1 MHIDSSNDIS
11 LRRIVN
17 LGYMKEQSNRASN
30 GLGHRK
36 GVGQSS
42 SLSRSTIVKQHRNR
56 GGKNMAFLGLN
67 DLSKLREM
75 KNEADLSVASG
86 RSNLSDVVERVQHSL
101 FNPQT
106 LTKNNSMNTFAQAQT
121 KYLIGGETYSLG
133 NT

>member
-1 MHIDSSNDIS
+1 MHINSSNDIT

-17 LGYMKEQSNRASN
+17 FGYMKDQSNRASN
-30 GLGHRK
+30 VLGPRK
-36 GVGQSS
+36 GIGQSS
-42 SLSRSTIVKQHRNR
+42 SLSRSTIVKKHRNR
-56 GGKNMAFLGLN
+56 GGKSIAYLGLN

-106 LTKNNSMNTFAQAQT
+106 ITKNNSMNTFAQAQS
-121 KYLIGGETYSLG
+121 KYVMSGEDHSLG